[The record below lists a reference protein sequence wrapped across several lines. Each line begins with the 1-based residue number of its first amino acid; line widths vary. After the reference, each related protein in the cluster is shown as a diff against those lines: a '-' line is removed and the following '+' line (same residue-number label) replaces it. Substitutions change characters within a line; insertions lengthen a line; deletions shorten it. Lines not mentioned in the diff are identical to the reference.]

1 VRHSSVCLLANTI
14 WIVGIV
20 YVLRSIEQDL
30 SRQLQSLK
38 AMRNT
43 AAMLHVLHD
52 LAATADVTV
61 AQQSTL
67 ALTQQPHVFVPPSC
81 DMNDF
86 ETQKQQTSNN
96 RSVRTRSHTIAIAYA
111 NT

>member
-1 VRHSSVCLLANTI
+1 MRHRSVCLLANVMR
-14 WIVGIV
+14 IVGIV
-20 YVLRSIEQDL
+20 NLLLPIIQDL

-52 LAATADVTV
+52 LAATADVAV
-61 AQQSTL
+61 AQHQQSAL

-86 ETQKQQTSNN
+86 ETQKHQASNN
-96 RSVRTRSHTIAIAYA
+96 RYCILITSISCMF
-111 NT
+111 